1 MEHVSTSD
9 ERWMSRALE
18 IAGRAQ
24 GRTSPNPAVGAVLVR
39 DGELLGEGFHEKAG
53 EPHAEVMA
61 FRNAREDVTGATLY
75 VTLEPCA
82 FHGRTP
88 PCTEAVLASGV
99 TRVVA
104 ALEDPHPKVAGKGF
118 RQLREA
124 GLEVEVGVL
133 REEAERH
140 HEAYLWRVRTGRAF
154 GVLKAAVTL
163 DGRLAAD
170 GGDSRWI
177 TGEEARRRAHELRD
191 VYDVVLVGRGTLDRD
206 DPSLDVRLE
215 AGGRDPVVVVL
226 DSKLRG
232 DTDRKL
238 WRRARAGATVLVA
251 TTSAADASQRAA
263 LEAQGVEI
271 LELPSDFS
279 GGVDLVALF
288 ERLAERGW
296 NSVLVEGGERVHTS
310 CLRSGVLGR
319 AHVFVAPRILGG
331 TDGPRL
337 VGDLGNR
344 KVAGAASLHDVRHE
358 VLGSDVLISG
368 RFARRTA
375 PGAGE
380 EN

>member
-1 MEHVSTSD
+1 
-9 ERWMSRALE
+9 MSRALE

-39 DGELLGEGFHEKAG
+39 DGELLGEGYHEKAG
-53 EPHAEVMA
+53 QPHAEVMA
-61 FRNAREDVTGATLY
+61 FRSAPGGVSGATLY

-88 PCTEAVLASGV
+88 PCTEAVIASGV
-99 TRVVA
+99 SRVVA
-104 ALEDPHPKVAGKGF
+104 AIEDPHPRVSGQGF
-118 RQLREA
+118 RRLREA
-124 GLEVEVGVL
+124 GLQVDVGVL
-133 REEAERH
+133 RAEAERH

-177 TGEEARRRAHELRD
+177 TGEQARRRAHELRN

-226 DSKLRG
+226 DSKLRSAA
-232 DTDRKL
+232 DRKL
-238 WRRARAGATVLVA
+238 WRRAEAGATVLVA
-251 TTSAADASQRAA
+251 STGAADPAQRAA
-263 LEAQGVEI
+263 LEAHGVEV
-271 LELPSDFS
+271 LELPADFS

-296 NSVLVEGGERVHTS
+296 NSVLVEGGEHVHTS
-310 CLRSGVLGR
+310 CLRAGVLGR

-331 TDGPRL
+331 ADGPRL
-337 VGDLGNR
+337 VGDLGFR
-344 KVAGAASLHDVRHE
+344 KVAGAASLQDVQHE

-368 RFARRTA
+368 RFARGTDA
-375 PGAGE
+375 GPGE
-380 EN
+380 KS